1 MIKSIINITE
11 VSCINI
17 IDSEI
22 DLLPIQ
28 SINYFEA
35 ELGSGGFGNVFKIQ
49 SINGNQTS
57 NYVLKIIANTEVKD
71 HAYETILLLHT
82 KIKKALFNAEGSVI
96 NHYPELLGLPFLV
109 CKAYNEIEENEVVAL
124 LIHNLN
130 ENNYQDFGADNFDK
144 SKYIQTGIPERIYY
158 AFQLVKTIKFLNKLN
173 FLHSDI
179 SENSIWINNK
189 TGKIALIDYDSGFHI
204 DSQKKPTTV
213 GKIGQWIGSTFRKV
227 LAKEIDSDNLS
238 TTERIDEENWV
249 IANAIFELIFGI
261 SPYFF
266 LIDAEDKTKSKYL
279 KKYSWPEI
287 DLEEKNFNTSNI
299 NAYQSILQ
307 FYNLLKDNGFE
318 KLINAFDKVFNS
330 GFKNP
335 NKRVKVVEWYDI
347 LFEIG
352 EGLELL
358 PNILDFKADKKTIN
372 SSDEEVSFSWM
383 QSKGNKTYFNTILV
397 NELSYKSTFNDATN
411 VELKV
416 INEFG
421 ESTKVIAIHANKIE
435 PKIRFFKSDIL
446 ARIDLTPVILS
457 WDTTNTKKVR
467 ISDINNDL
475 VASGSQEIDPR
486 ENKKIILTAIGNFD
500 EEVNAEIEITV
511 CSPEIVDFRYEI
523 NIEKGIDNIDLFW
536 ETENATEVSISPRI
550 GNIPLKGQTEIGILE
565 KTDFT
570 LTAKGFFNEVSKT
583 IETQP
588 FPIPIIKGI
597 FIPTPIVNIEM
608 VIPESN
614 LQIPHILNNNFNIS
628 FNNSISFND
637 TIPSFTEL
645 DKQIKKIKPIENKDI
660 NSLSPTNLF
669 NNLFK
674 KITKNNSHEKNN

>member
-1 MIKSIINITE
+1 MIKSIVNITN

-17 IDSEI
+17 VDNEI
-22 DLLPIQ
+22 DVLPIQ
-28 SINYFEA
+28 TINYFEN
-35 ELGSGGFGNVFKIQ
+35 ELGSGGFGDVFKVE
-49 SINGNQTS
+49 SINGIQTS
-57 NYVLKIIANTEVKD
+57 KYVLKIISNNEVKD
-71 HAYETILLLHT
+71 HSYETISLLHN
-82 KIKKALFNAEGSVI
+82 KIKKALINEEGSLF

-109 CKAYNEIEENEVVAL
+109 CKAYDEIDDKEIIAF

-144 SKYIQTGIPERIYY
+144 SKYIQTGIPERVYY

-189 TGKIALIDYDSGFHI
+189 TSKIALIDYDSGYHI
-204 DSQKKPTTV
+204 DSQKKPTTA

-227 LAKEIDSDNLS
+227 LTKEIDSDNLN

-249 IANAIFELIFGI
+249 IANAIFELIFGV

-266 LIDAEDKTKSKYL
+266 LIDAEDKTKARYL
-279 KKYSWPEI
+279 KKYTWPEI
-287 DLEEKNFNTSNI
+287 DLEEKKFNSSNL

-307 FYNLLKDNGFE
+307 FYNLLKENDFE
-318 KLINAFDKVFNS
+318 KLINAFDIVFNS
-330 GFKNP
+330 GFKNRS
-335 NKRVKVVEWYDI
+335 KRITVSEWYEV

-352 EGLELL
+352 KSLELS

-372 SSDEEVSFSWM
+372 STEDEVSFTWKH
-383 QSKGNKTYFNTILV
+383 SKGNKTYINTIFV
-397 NELSYKSTFNDATN
+397 NGLNHKSTFNDTTN

-416 INEFG
+416 TNEFG
-421 ESTKVIAIHANKIE
+421 ESTKIIAIQANKIE
-435 PKIRFFKSDIL
+435 PKIRFFKSNIL
-446 ARIDLTPVILS
+446 RRIDLTPVILS
-457 WDTTNTKKVR
+457 WDTNDAKRVR
-467 ISDINNDL
+467 ISDINDDL
-475 VASGSQEIDPR
+475 ETSGTHEIDPR

-500 EEVNAEIEITV
+500 EEVNAEIDITV
-511 CSPEIVDFRYEI
+511 CSPEIVKFKYEI

-536 ETENATEVSISPRI
+536 ETENATEVRISPRI
-550 GNIPLKGQTEIGILE
+550 GEVNLNGNTDIGIIE

-570 LTAKGFFNEVSKT
+570 ITAKGFFNEVSKT

-597 FIPTPIVNIEM
+597 FIPTPILNIEM
-608 VIPESN
+608 VIPEAN
-614 LQIPHILNNNFNIS
+614 LQVPDILNNNFNLS

-637 TIPSFTEL
+637 AIPSFTEL
-645 DKQIKKIKPIENKDI
+645 DNQIKEIKPIENKEI
-660 NSLSPTNLF
+660 NSISPTDLF

-674 KITKNNSHEKNN
+674 KITKNNNHEKNN

>member
-1 MIKSIINITE
+1 MIKSIINITD

-17 IDSEI
+17 VDSEI

-28 SINYFEA
+28 SINYFET

-49 SINGNQTS
+49 SINGIQTS
-57 NYVLKIIANTEVKD
+57 KYVLKIIANTLEIKD
-71 HAYETILLLHT
+71 HAYETISILHT
-82 KIKKALFNAEGSVI
+82 KIKKELINEEGTVI

-109 CKAYNEIEENEVVAL
+109 CKAYIEIEDKEVIAFI
-124 LIHNLN
+124 IHNLN

-144 SKYIQTGIPERIYY
+144 SKYIQTEIPERIYY

-189 TGKIALIDYDSGFHI
+189 TGKIALIDYDSGYHI

-227 LAKEIDSDNLS
+227 LTKEIDTDNLS
-238 TTERIDEENWV
+238 TAERIDEENWV
-249 IANAIFELIFGI
+249 IANAIFELIFGV

-279 KKYSWPEI
+279 KKHTWPEI
-287 DLEEKNFNTSNI
+287 DVEEKTFNASNL
-299 NAYQSILQ
+299 NAYQGVLN

-318 KLINAFDKVFNS
+318 KLINAFNQVFNS

-335 NKRVKVVEWYDI
+335 SKRVKVAEWYAI

-358 PNILDFKADKKTIN
+358 PNILEFKTDKKTIN
-372 SSDEEVSFSWM
+372 SSEEEVTFNWK
-383 QSKGNKTYFNTILV
+383 QSKGNKTYLNDILI
-397 NELSYKSTFNDATN
+397 NGLNHKLSFKDTTN
-411 VELKV
+411 VELKIV
-416 INEFG
+416 NEFG
-421 ESTKVIAIHANKIE
+421 ESSNEINIQANKIQ
-435 PKIRFFKSDIL
+435 PTIRFFKSDIVERL
-446 ARIDLTPVILS
+446 DLTPVTLS
-457 WDTTNTKKVR
+457 WDTNHAKKVR
-467 ISDINNDL
+467 ISDVDNDL
-475 VASGSQEIDPR
+475 RASGNHEIDPR
-486 ENKKIILTAIGNFD
+486 ENKKIVLTAIGNF
-500 EEVNAEIEITV
+500 EQEINAEIVITV
-511 CSPEIVDFRYEI
+511 SSPEIVEFKYEI
-523 NIEKGIDNIDLFW
+523 NIEKGIDNIDLYW
-536 ETENATEVSISPRI
+536 QTKNATEVSISPRI

-570 LTAKGFFNEVSKT
+570 ITAKGFFNEVSKT

-614 LQIPHILNNNFNIS
+614 LKIPHILNNNLNIS

-645 DKQIKKIKPIENKDI
+645 EHYLDGIKPIEKAGI
-660 NSLSPTNLF
+660 NTNSPSRLF
-669 NNLFK
+669 ENLFK
-674 KITKNNSHEKNN
+674 KILNK

>member
-1 MIKSIINITE
+1 MIKSIINITD

-17 IDSEI
+17 VDSEI

-28 SINYFEA
+28 SINYLET

-49 SINGNQTS
+49 SINGIQTS
-57 NYVLKIIANTEVKD
+57 KYVLKIISNTEVKD
-71 HAYETILLLHT
+71 HAYETISILHT
-82 KIKKALFNAEGSVI
+82 KIKKALINEEGDVI
-96 NHYPELLGLPFLV
+96 NHFPELLGLPFLV
-109 CKAYNEIEENEVVAL
+109 CKAYNEIEEKEVIAL
-124 LIHNLN
+124 IIHNLY

-189 TGKIALIDYDSGFHI
+189 IGKIALIDYDSGYHI

-227 LAKEIDSDNLS
+227 LTKEIDSDNLS

-249 IANAIFELIFGI
+249 IANAIFELIFGV

-266 LIDAEDKTKSKYL
+266 LIDTEEKNKYI
-279 KKYSWPEI
+279 KKYTWPEI
-287 DLEEKNFNTSNI
+287 DIEEDIFNKTNLKAYKLIHENYNI
-299 NAYQSILQ
+299 
-307 FYNLLKDNGFE
+307 LKENGFE

-330 GFKNP
+330 GLKNP
-335 NKRVKVVEWYDI
+335 SKRVKVSEWYDI

-358 PNILDFKADKKTIN
+358 PNILDFKADKTTIN
-372 SSDEEVSFSWM
+372 SSDEEVSFSWKH
-383 QSKGNKTYFNTILV
+383 SKGNKTYINTILV
-397 NELSYKSTFNDATN
+397 NELNHKLSFKDSSNI
-411 VELKV
+411 ELKV
-416 INEFG
+416 SNEFG
-421 ESTKVIAIHANKIE
+421 EATKVIAIKANKIE
-435 PKIRFFKSDIL
+435 PTIRFFKSDIL
-446 ARIDLTPVILS
+446 ERIDLTPVTLS
-457 WDTTNTKKVR
+457 WDTSNAKKVR
-467 ISDINNDL
+467 IFEINNEL
-475 VASGSQEIDPR
+475 GITGNIEIDPR
-486 ENKKIILTAIGNFD
+486 ENKKIVLTAIGNFD

-511 CSPEIVDFRYEI
+511 CSPEIVKFKYEI
-523 NIEKGIDNIDLFW
+523 NIEKGIDNIDLYW
-536 ETENATEVSISPRI
+536 QTEKATEVSISPRI
-550 GNIPLKGQTEIGILE
+550 GKVNLKGNTDIGIIE

-570 LTAKGFFNEVSKT
+570 ITAKGFFNEVSKT

-597 FIPTPIVNIEM
+597 FIPTPILNIEM

-614 LQIPHILNNNFNIS
+614 LQIPQILNNNLNIS

-637 TIPSFTEL
+637 AIPSFTEL
-645 DKQIKKIKPIENKDI
+645 DSQIDKIKTIENNGI

-669 NNLFK
+669 NKLFN
-674 KITKNNSHEKNN
+674 KITNKK

>member
-1 MIKSIINITE
+1 MIKSIINITD

-17 IDSEI
+17 VDNEI

-28 SINYFEA
+28 NINYFET

-49 SINGNQTS
+49 SINGIQTS
-57 NYVLKIIANTEVKD
+57 KYVLKIIANTAEIKD
-71 HAYETILLLHT
+71 HAYETISILHT
-82 KIKKALFNAEGSVI
+82 KIKKALIKEEGILI
-96 NHYPELLGLPFLV
+96 NHYPELLGLPFIV
-109 CKAYNEIEENEVVAL
+109 CKAYDEIEDKEVIAFI
-124 LIHNLN
+124 IHNLY

-144 SKYIQTGIPERIYY
+144 SKYAQTEIPERIYY
-158 AFQLVKTIKFLNKLN
+158 AFQLVKTIRFLNELK

-189 TGKIALIDYDSGFHI
+189 IGKITLIDYDSGYHI

-227 LAKEIDSDNLS
+227 LTKEIDSDNLS
-238 TTERIDEENWV
+238 TAERIDEENWV
-249 IANAIFELIFGI
+249 IANAIFELIFGV

-266 LIDAEDKTKSKYL
+266 LIDADEKTKTKYL
-279 KKYSWPEI
+279 KKHTWPQI
-287 DLEEKNFNTSNI
+287 DLEEKTFNASNL
-299 NAYQSILQ
+299 NAYKLILENYS
-307 FYNLLKDNGFE
+307 FLKDNGLE
-318 KLINAFDKVFNS
+318 KLINAFNQVFNS

-335 NKRVKVVEWYDI
+335 SKRVKVSEWYDI

-372 SSDEEVSFSWM
+372 STDEEVNFSWK
-383 QSKGNKTYFNTILV
+383 QSKGNRCYINSIFV
-397 NELSYKSTFNDATN
+397 NGLNHKLSFKDSSN
-411 VELKV
+411 VELK
-416 INEFG
+416 ISNEFG
-421 ESTKVIAIHANKIE
+421 ESTKVIAIHANKID

-446 ARIDLTPVILS
+446 ERIDLTPVILS
-457 WDTTNTKKVR
+457 WDTTNAKKVR
-467 ISDINNDL
+467 ISDINDYL
-475 VASGSQEIDPR
+475 ETSGTHEIDPR
-486 ENKKIILTAIGNFD
+486 INKKIILTAIGNFE

-511 CSPEIVDFRYEI
+511 CSPEIVDFKYQI
-523 NIEKGIDNIDLFW
+523 NIEKGIDNIDLYW
-536 ETENATEVSISPRI
+536 QTENATEVSISPRI
-550 GNIPLKGQTEIGILE
+550 GNVPLKGQTEIGILE

-637 TIPSFTEL
+637 VIPSFTEL
-645 DKQIKKIKPIENKDI
+645 DNQIKKIKTIEKKEI

-674 KITKNNSHEKNN
+674 KITNN